1 MLDLAFVVLLAA
13 GMLGSFLA
21 LGFLRGGDTVPAM
34 IRAMRPY
41 VGQLAL
47 LHGSLGATGLLV
59 LLLALRGAV
68 HPVVGAAGFGRI
80 AAWLLGI
87 GLLVGLLILATAR
100 RGRVSILV
108 AVHATLAISGIVV
121 LMALVALS

>member
-1 MLDLAFVVLLAA
+1 M
-13 GMLGSFLA
+13 
-21 LGFLRGGDTVPAM
+21 
-34 IRAMRPY
+34 
-41 VGQLAL
+41 
-47 LHGSLGATGLLV
+47 
-59 LLLALRGAV
+59 
-68 HPVVGAAGFGRI
+68 VGAAGFGRI